1 MIYSG
6 LKIKVLKNQ
15 VDKMADVSLK
25 LSAKDIY
32 EKDFEKTMSRG
43 YRREEVDAFLDDII
57 TDYQKM
63 ADMNSEVVKLSEENN
78 KLKKELEELRLRVAT
93 SRPQDNKSFASGS
106 ANSNNNNVDILK
118 RISNLEKAV
127 FGK

>member
-1 MIYSG
+1 
-6 LKIKVLKNQ
+6 
-15 VDKMADVSLK
+15 MADVSLK

-32 EKDFEKTMSRG
+32 EKDFEKTLARG
-43 YRREEVDAFLDDII
+43 YRREEVDAFLDGII
-57 TDYQKM
+57 ADYQKM
-63 ADMNSEVVKLSEENN
+63 ADLDSEVVKLNEENH

-93 SRPQDNKSFASGS
+93 SRPQENKNFSSNAST
-106 ANSNNNNVDILK
+106 NNVDILK

>member
-1 MIYSG
+1 MSE
-6 LKIKVLKNQ
+6 
-15 VDKMADVSLK
+15 VSLK

-32 EKDFEKTMSRG
+32 EKDFEKTMTRG

-57 TDYQKM
+57 ADYQKM
-63 ADMNSEVVKLSEENN
+63 ADLDNEVVKLSEENN
-78 KLKKELEELRLRVAT
+78 KLKKKLEELRLRVAT
-93 SRPQDNKSFASGS
+93 SRPQENKNFSSNNSATTKNNGS
-106 ANSNNNNVDILK
+106 NNNVDILK

>member
-1 MIYSG
+1 M
-6 LKIKVLKNQ
+6 
-15 VDKMADVSLK
+15 K

-32 EKDFEKTMSRG
+32 EKDFEKTMARG

-57 TDYQKM
+57 ADYQKM
-63 ADMNSEVVKLSEENN
+63 ADMNNEVVKLSEENH

-93 SRPQDNKSFASGS
+93 SRPQDNKSFS
-106 ANSNNNNVDILK
+106 SNNTTTNTSSNNVDILK